1 MNTCYTPELQDIIFF
16 SNMFRKFLKVDY
28 TLGQKIVLVKDRFLI
43 SMKLGNKKII
53 RKKNAY
59 IENIRIMFLNSMWF
73 QVA

>member
-1 MNTCYTPELQDIIFF
+1 MGLIVNELHLMNTCYTPELQDIIFF

-28 TLGQKIVLVKDRFLI
+28 TLGQKTVLVKDRFLI

-59 IENIRIMFLNSMWF
+59 I
-73 QVA
+73 